1 MKRWALMLCFLILAA
16 VVTACSQTTK
26 AESELEQSTP
36 SLQEQLKGAI
46 IVPPRQIEDFTLP
59 STDGEFRFSDL
70 RGKLVLIYFG
80 YMTCPDVCPTSNAH
94 LKKVYEELNRPDD
107 IAVVFV
113 TVDPER
119 DSLERLR
126 AYIKLFNE
134 DFVALR
140 GEGEAL
146 QNVLN
151 QFGVVAIRR
160 QVGESA
166 LSYLMDHTA
175 SIFLVNQDGLLV
187 SQFIFGLSSEDI
199 LHDVKLLLD
208 S

>member
-1 MKRWALMLCFLILAA
+1 MKRWGLMLVALFLAPIL
-16 VVTACSQTTK
+16 VACGQTTQ
-26 AESELEQSTP
+26 AEDRLDQSTP
-36 SLQEQLKGAI
+36 SLQEQIRGAV

-80 YMTCPDVCPTSNAH
+80 YMTCPDVCPTSGAH
-94 LKKVYEELNRPDD
+94 LKRVYEEINRPDD
-107 IAVVFV
+107 LAVVFV

-119 DSLERLR
+119 DTLDRLR
-126 AYIKLFNE
+126 PYIKLFNE

-140 GEGEAL
+140 GEGDAL
-146 QNVLN
+146 QEVFT

-175 SIFLVNQDGLLV
+175 SIFLVNQEGLLI
-187 SQFIFGLSSEDI
+187 SQFIFGLGADDI
-199 LHDVKLLLD
+199 LHDVELLLE
-208 S
+208 

>member
-1 MKRWALMLCFLILAA
+1 MKRWGLMFCVLILLPIL
-16 VVTACSQTTK
+16 TACGQTTQ
-26 AESELEQSTP
+26 AEDKLEQSTP
-36 SLQEQLKGAI
+36 SLQEQLKGAV
-46 IVPPRQIEDFTLP
+46 IVPPRPIEDFTLP
-59 STDGEFRFSDL
+59 STDGEFHFSDL

-94 LKKVYEELNRPDD
+94 LKRVYEEINRPDD

-119 DSLERLR
+119 DGLERLR
-126 AYIKLFNE
+126 PYIKLFNE
-134 DFVALR
+134 DFIALR
-140 GEGEAL
+140 GEGQAL
-146 QNVLN
+146 QDVLN

-175 SIFLVNQDGLLV
+175 SIFLVNQEGLLI
-187 SQFIFGLSSEDI
+187 SQFIFGLGADDI
-199 LHDVKLLLD
+199 LHDVELLLD
-208 S
+208 

>member
-1 MKRWALMLCFLILAA
+1 MKRWGLMLVVLFLSPILAA
-16 VVTACSQTTK
+16 CGQTTE
-26 AESELEQSTP
+26 AEDRLEQSTP
-36 SLQEQLKGAI
+36 SLQEQIRGAV

-59 STDGEFRFSDL
+59 STDGEFHFSDL

-80 YMTCPDVCPTSNAH
+80 YMTCPDVCPTSGGH
-94 LKKVYEELNRPDD
+94 LKRVYEEINRPDD
-107 IAVVFV
+107 LAVVFV

-119 DSLERLR
+119 DTLDRLR
-126 AYIKLFNE
+126 PYIKLFNE

-140 GEGEAL
+140 GEGDAL
-146 QNVLN
+146 QDVLN

-175 SIFLVNQDGLLV
+175 SIFLVNQEGLLI
-187 SQFIFGLSSEDI
+187 SQFIFGMGADDI
-199 LHDVKLLLD
+199 LHDVELLLE
-208 S
+208 

>member
-1 MKRWALMLCFLILAA
+1 MKCWGLMLVVLFLAPILAA
-16 VVTACSQTTK
+16 CGQTTE
-26 AESELEQSTP
+26 AEDRLERSTP
-36 SLQEQLKGAI
+36 SLQEQIRGAV

-59 STDGEFRFSDL
+59 STDGEFHFSDL

-80 YMTCPDVCPTSNAH
+80 YMTCPDVCPTSGGH
-94 LKKVYEELNRPDD
+94 LKRVYEEINRPDD
-107 IAVVFV
+107 LAVVFV

-119 DSLERLR
+119 DTLDRLR
-126 AYIKLFNE
+126 PYIKLFNE

-140 GEGEAL
+140 GEGDAL
-146 QNVLN
+146 QDVLN

-175 SIFLVNQDGLLV
+175 SIFLVNQEGLLI
-187 SQFIFGLSSEDI
+187 SQFIFGMGADDI
-199 LHDVKLLLD
+199 LHDVELLLE
-208 S
+208 

>member
-1 MKRWALMLCFLILAA
+1 
-16 VVTACSQTTK
+16 
-26 AESELEQSTP
+26 
-36 SLQEQLKGAI
+36 
-46 IVPPRQIEDFTLP
+46 
-59 STDGEFRFSDL
+59 
-70 RGKLVLIYFG
+70 
-80 YMTCPDVCPTSNAH
+80 MTCPDVCPTSGAH
-94 LKKVYEELNRPDD
+94 LKLVYEELNQPDD
-107 IAVVFV
+107 LAVVFV

-126 AYIKLFNE
+126 LYIKLFNE

-175 SIFLVNQDGLLV
+175 SIFLVNQEGYLV
-187 SQFIFGLSSEDI
+187 SQFIFGLGAEDI
-199 LHDVKLLLD
+199 LHDVELLLE
-208 S
+208 

>member
-1 MKRWALMLCFLILAA
+1 MKRWGLMLVILLLVPILAA
-16 VVTACSQTTK
+16 CGQTTE
-26 AESELEQSTP
+26 AEDRLEQSTP
-36 SLQEQLKGAI
+36 SLQEQIRGAV

-80 YMTCPDVCPTSNAH
+80 YMTCPDVCPTSGAH
-94 LKKVYEELNRPDD
+94 LKRVYEEINRPDD
-107 IAVVFV
+107 LAVVFV

-119 DSLERLR
+119 DTLDRLR
-126 AYIKLFNE
+126 PYIKLFNE

-140 GEGEAL
+140 GEGDAL
-146 QNVLN
+146 QEVLN

-175 SIFLVNQDGLLV
+175 SIFLVNQEGLLI
-187 SQFIFGLSSEDI
+187 SQFIFGLGSDDI
-199 LHDVKLLLD
+199 LHDVELLLE
-208 S
+208 